1 MEYQKIANL
10 IDDDT
15 LDQPSKFRT
24 RNWVEINDE
33 SRGAYNV
40 NSQIKFKTT
49 MLKSSL
55 CDYSDA
61 YILVKGT
68 ISVNN
73 TAAQGAAANN
83 TNKKVI
89 FKNCAP
95 FTNCISEINNTQ
107 IDNAKDIDI
116 VMPMYNLIEYSD
128 NYAKTTGSIWQY
140 CKDIPAR
147 NNNNEIT
154 EFTLVNTT
162 DSFKFKAKITG
173 QTEDDGTKDVEI
185 MVPLK
190 YLSNFWRTL
199 EMPLINCEVNLIL
212 TWSST
217 CVLISTNIPN
227 QAAIFEITDTKLYVP
242 VVTLSTQENTKFL
255 QQLESGFKRVINWNK
270 YLSKPELLAQN
281 PNLNHLVEPSFQ
293 GVNRLFVLAFEND
306 NDGTSNEQSYLPT
319 VEIKD
324 YNTMINGENVFDQP
338 IKNTKVTY
346 DNIRKIATGQGDDYT
361 TRCLLNYPYFA
372 NTYKMF
378 AVNLSKQQA
387 LDADPRAI
395 QQINFT
401 ANIDRAAANKSLLYS
416 GRSKRNYSRLFTGN
430 SKSIVNKII
439 FNLNTYKCFALV
451 STTLIK

>member
-1 MEYQKIANL
+1 MEYQKIVNL
-10 IDDDT
+10 IDDASN
-15 LDQPSKFRT
+15 QPSKFRT
-24 RNWVEINDE
+24 KNWVEINDE

-68 ISVNN
+68 ITVNN

-116 VMPMYNLIEYSD
+116 VMPMYNLIEYCD
-128 NYAKTTGSIWQY
+128 NYAKTTGSLWQY

-147 NNNNEIT
+147 NNNTEIT
-154 EFTLVNTT
+154 EFTLANTT

-173 QTEDDGTKDVEI
+173 QTGDDGTKDVEI

-190 YLSNFWRTL
+190 YLSNFSRTL

-212 TWSST
+212 TWSSS
-217 CVLISTNIPN
+217 CVLNSTNIPN
-227 QAAIFEITDTKLYVP
+227 QAAIFEITHTKLYVP

-255 QQLESGFKRVINWNK
+255 QQLNSGFKRVINWNK
-270 YLSKPELLAQN
+270 YLSKPE
-281 PNLNHLVEPSFQ
+281 
-293 GVNRLFVLAFEND
+293 
-306 NDGTSNEQSYLPT
+306 
-319 VEIKD
+319 
-324 YNTMINGENVFDQP
+324 FD
-338 IKNTKVTY
+338 
-346 DNIRKIATGQGDDYT
+346 
-361 TRCLLNYPYFA
+361 C
-372 NTYKMF
+372 MF
-378 AVNLSKQQA
+378 LSCHV
-387 LDADPRAI
+387 R
-395 QQINFT
+395 
-401 ANIDRAAANKSLLYS
+401 
-416 GRSKRNYSRLFTGN
+416 
-430 SKSIVNKII
+430 
-439 FNLNTYKCFALV
+439 V
-451 STTLIK
+451 SE

>member
-1 MEYQKIANL
+1 MEYQKIAKL

-15 LDQPSKFRT
+15 LNEPSKFRT
-24 RNWVEINDE
+24 RNWVEVNDE

-40 NSQIKFKTT
+40 NSQIKFKTS

-68 ISVNN
+68 ITVNN
-73 TAAQGAAANN
+73 TAAAGAAANN

-89 FKNCAP
+89 LKNCAP

-128 NYAKTTGSIWQY
+128 NYAKTTGSLWQY

-147 NNNNEIT
+147 NANDDIAIFAENNT
-154 EFTLVNTT
+154 P

-173 QTEDDGTKDVEI
+173 QTGNNGTKDVEI
-185 MVPLK
+185 MVPLN

-212 TWSST
+212 TRSSS
-217 CVLISTNIPN
+217 CVLIATAIQN
-227 QAAIFEITDTKLYVP
+227 QAATFEITDTKFYVP
-242 VVTLSTQENTKFL
+242 LVTLSTQENTKFL
-255 QQLESGFKRVINWNK
+255 QQLKSGFKRVINWNK

-293 GVNRLFVLAFEND
+293 GINRLFVLAFEND
-306 NDGTSNEQSYLPT
+306 NDRTSDDRYYLPT

-324 YNTMINGENVFDQP
+324 YNIVINGENFFDQP
-338 IKNTKVTY
+338 IKNNKITY
-346 DNIRKIATGQGDDYT
+346 DNIRKIAIGQGDDYT
-361 TRCLLNYPYFA
+361 TGCLLDYPYFKD
-372 NTYKMF
+372 TYKMI
-378 AVNLSKQQA
+378 AVDLSKQQA
-387 LDADPRAI
+387 LDADPRPI

-401 ANIDRAAANKSLLYS
+401 ANLDRA
-416 GRSKRNYSRLFTGN
+416 GN
-430 SKSIVNKII
+430 TRVYFILEEAKETILDFSQGTVKV
-439 FNLNTYKCFALV
+439 L
-451 STTLIK
+451 

>member
-10 IDDDT
+10 IDDNT
-15 LDQPSKFRT
+15 LNQPSKFRR
-24 RNWVEINDE
+24 RNWIEINDE
-33 SRGAYNV
+33 PRGAYNV
-40 NSQIKFKTT
+40 NSQIKFKTR

-68 ISVNN
+68 VTVNN
-73 TAAQGAAANN
+73 TAAAGAAANN

-128 NYAKTTGSIWQY
+128 NYAKTTGRLWQY

-147 NNNNEIT
+147 NANNDIVIFAEN
-154 EFTLVNTT
+154 NTT

-173 QTEDDGTKDVEI
+173 QTGNDGTKDVEI
-185 MVPLK
+185 IVSLK

-212 TWSST
+212 TWSSN
-217 CVLISTNIPN
+217 CVLISNAIQN
-227 QAAIFEITDTKLYVP
+227 QAATFEITDTKLYVP

-255 QQLESGFKRVINWNK
+255 QQLKSGFKRLTNWNK

-306 NDGTSNEQSYLPT
+306 NDRTSDDRYYLPT
-319 VEIKD
+319 VEIKE
-324 YNTMINGENVFDQP
+324 YNTVINGANVFDQP
-338 IKNTKVTY
+338 IKNNKTTY
-346 DNIRKIATGQGDDYT
+346 DNIRKIAIGQGGDYT
-361 TRCLLNYPYFA
+361 TGFLLDYPYFKD
-372 NTYKMF
+372 TYKII
-378 AVNLSKQQA
+378 AVDLSKQQA

-401 ANIDRAAANKSLLYS
+401 ANLDRA
-416 GRSKRNYSRLFTGN
+416 GN
-430 SKSIVNKII
+430 TRVYFILEEAKETILDFSQRTVKV
-439 FNLNTYKCFALV
+439 L
-451 STTLIK
+451 